1 MPPLEVLI
9 LAATALIAST
19 VAAITGFGGAAI
31 LLPILV
37 WLFGIRQAVP
47 ILTIAQLFGN
57 GSRVWFNRRALD
69 YRVVLWFSLGAIPL
83 AILGGLLFARA
94 PLSTLSR
101 LLGAFLI
108 LIVIVKHSR
117 RKQFFRPTLHQFAAI
132 GAVSS
137 LLSALL
143 GSVGPLMAPL
153 FLSYG
158 LMKGAY
164 IGTEALATVVMHVFK
179 LVAYGVSG
187 LLILR
192 VLIAGALLGPIMIF
206 GSFIGKKIVDALPE
220 RIFVLVIDA
229 TLVAA
234 GALFLI
240 KGA

>member
-1 MPPLEVLI
+1 MPILQFVI
-9 LAATALIAST
+9 LAVTALIAST

-37 WLFGIRQAVP
+37 WLFGMKAAVP

-57 GSRVWFNRRALD
+57 GSRVWFNRASID
-69 YRVVLWFSLGAIPL
+69 YRVVLWFSLGGVPL
-83 AILGGLLFARA
+83 AILGGLLFAKA
-94 PLSTLSR
+94 PLSILTR

-108 LIVIVKHSR
+108 MIVVVRHSR
-117 RKQFFRPTLHQFAAI
+117 KKQFFRPTLHQFAVI

-153 FLSYG
+153 FLAYG

-179 LVAYGVSG
+179 MVSYGLSD
-187 LLILR
+187 LLNSR
-192 VLIAGALLGPIMIF
+192 TLIAGVLLGPIMIL
-206 GSFIGKKIVDALPE
+206 GSFIGKKVVDALPE
-220 RIFVLVIDA
+220 RVFVLVIDA
-229 TLVAA
+229 TLIAA

-240 KGA
+240 KGG

>member
-1 MPPLEVLI
+1 MPGLEVLI
-9 LAATALIAST
+9 VAVTALLAST

-37 WLFGIRQAVP
+37 WLFGIKEAVP

-57 GSRVWFNRRALD
+57 GSRVWFNRAAID

-83 AILGGLLFARA
+83 AMLGGLLFAKA
-94 PLSTLSR
+94 PLSVLTR
-101 LLGAFLI
+101 LLAAFLI
-108 LIVIVKHSR
+108 LIVVVKHSR
-117 RKQFFRPTLHQFAAI
+117 REQFFRPTLRQFAGI

-153 FLSYG
+153 FLAYG
-158 LMKGAY
+158 LTKGAY
-164 IGTEALATVVMHVFK
+164 IGTEALSTVVMHVFK

-187 LLILR
+187 LLNFR
-192 VLIAGALLGPIMIF
+192 TLLEGTLLAPIMIF
-206 GSFIGKKIVDALPE
+206 GSFIGKKVVDALSE
-220 RIFVLVIDA
+220 RAFAFVIDA

-234 GALFLI
+234 GVLFLI
-240 KGA
+240 KGG